1 MINESIN
8 PGGNA
13 KNKLISEPSQNLKKN
28 FVNLTVK
35 ALSVVISAWIFLYLL
50 SIFGPTLFGLKS
62 YHIQLVNS
70 LVTVSIAFAIITAT
84 RRLTKRFS
92 KTHPQFSESISF
104 FIIILVSLVTSLSLL
119 YQSNVNPQE
128 ILIAGSV
135 VSIIVGIGMST
146 IIGNIFSGGL
156 MLTTYPVKIG
166 ESIFIVGDNI
176 RGRIEEISMLYTK
189 IQTDEGKQYIVP
201 NNAIIQGSVRI
212 LHDTPLLE
220 QLPYGEGDYIE
231 AIGGEEKYV
240 GTVIRITPKFTVIL
254 NDEKTKES
262 ILANVMILSGNFT
275 IVRRRLNS

>member
-1 MINESIN
+1 VANEGIIPS
-8 PGGNA
+8 GNA
-13 KNKLISEPSQNLKKN
+13 KNKSLEPMQNLKKN
-28 FVNLTVK
+28 FVNLTIK
-35 ALSVVISAWIFLYLL
+35 SFTVVISAWIFLYLL
-50 SIFGPTLFGLKS
+50 SIFGPTLFGLKH
-62 YHIQLVNS
+62 YHIQLLNS
-70 LVTVSIAFAIITAT
+70 LVTISIAFAIITAT

-92 KTHPQFSESISF
+92 KTHPQVTESISF
-104 FIIILVSLVTSLSLL
+104 FIIILVSLVTALSLL
-119 YQSNVNPQE
+119 YQSNVNPQD

-176 RGRIEEISMLYTK
+176 RGRIEEITMLYTK
-189 IQTDEGKQYIVP
+189 VQTDEGKQYIVP
-201 NNAIIQGSVRI
+201 NNAIIQGAVRI

-220 QLPYGEGDYIE
+220 QLPFGEGDNIE
-231 AIGGEEKYV
+231 AIGGGEKYS

-275 IVRRRLNS
+275 IIRKRLK